1 MRGTILNW
9 NYKKLRVVKLVN
21 DSIQHLAAS
30 YEKIGNCVWKSGE
43 STNKWLVGAKAILI
57 EEISKFILTFNSIN

>member
-1 MRGTILNW
+1 M
-9 NYKKLRVVKLVN
+9 KLVN

-30 YEKIGNCVWKSGE
+30 YEKIGNYFWKSWE
-43 STNKWLVGAKAILI
+43 STIKWLVGAKAVLI